1 MDIQNN
7 ILREFKSG
15 DSLTK
20 LLLINGAAFLLLWVI
35 EIIASIS
42 STGMYSF
49 SLQNIAAPTA
59 LMALLKKPWTIVT
72 YMFFDTSFI
81 NLMCNMLLLF
91 WFGRIL
97 VDITNERKLTAMYV
111 LGGFSGVLLPVLVG
125 STTNA
130 SGLLLSPIASILAV
144 IAATATYAPN
154 YRVFLLLFGEV
165 SIKILAIIIVAIE
178 LLPMIH
184 LASQSSPQ
192 LLALSLCKLGGV
204 AFGVCWALCYKKGT
218 DIAHWF
224 EKLLTQLTNSNK
236 TKNTFT
242 YTRKNKRN
250 EEYVTYE
257 EVTKTNQ
264 EEIDRILKKIAESG
278 YNSLTKE
285 EKETLFKNN
294 K

>member
-1 MDIQNN
+1 MNIQND

-20 LLLINGAAFLLLWVI
+20 LLLINGAAFLLLWII

-42 STGMYSF
+42 STGIYSF
-49 SLQNIAAPTA
+49 TLHNIAAPTA
-59 LMALLKKPWTIVT
+59 VMALLKKPWTIIT

-97 VDITNERKLTAMYV
+97 VDITNERKLTAIYV
-111 LGGFSGVLLPVLVG
+111 LGGFSGVVLPILVG
-125 STTNA
+125 SSAN
-130 SGLLLSPIASILAV
+130 GFLLSPIASILAV
-144 IAATATYAPN
+144 ITATATYAPN

-165 SIKILAIIIVAIE
+165 SLKILAIIIVAIE

-218 DIAHWF
+218 DIAYWF
-224 EKLLTQLTNSNK
+224 ETFLTQLTNRNK

-242 YTRKNKRN
+242 YTRNNKRD
-250 EEYVTYE
+250 EEYVSYE

-264 EEIDRILKKIAESG
+264 EDIDRILKKIAESG

-285 EKETLFKNN
+285 EKETLFKQNN

>member
-1 MDIQNN
+1 MNIQND

-20 LLLINGAAFLLLWVI
+20 LLLINGAAFLLLWII

-42 STGMYSF
+42 STGIYSF
-49 SLQNIAAPTA
+49 TLHNIAAPTA
-59 LMALLKKPWTIVT
+59 VMALLKKPWTIIT

-97 VDITNERKLTAMYV
+97 VDITNERKLTAIYV
-111 LGGFSGVLLPVLVG
+111 LGGFSGVVLPILVG
-125 STTNA
+125 SSAN
-130 SGLLLSPIASILAV
+130 GFLLSPIASILAV

-165 SIKILAIIIVAIE
+165 SLKILAIIIVAIE

-224 EKLLTQLTNSNK
+224 ETFLTQLTNRNK

-242 YTRKNKRN
+242 YTRNNKRD
-250 EEYVTYE
+250 EEYVSYE

-264 EEIDRILKKIAESG
+264 EDIDRILKKIAESG

-285 EKETLFKNN
+285 EKETLFKQNN

>member
-1 MDIQNN
+1 MNIQND

-20 LLLINGAAFLLLWVI
+20 LLLINGAAFLLLWII
-35 EIIASIS
+35 EIIASVS
-42 STGMYSF
+42 STGIYSF
-49 SLQNIAAPTA
+49 TLHNIAAPTA
-59 LMALLKKPWTIVT
+59 VMALLKKPWTIIT

-97 VDITNERKLTAMYV
+97 VDITNERKLTAIYV
-111 LGGFSGVLLPVLVG
+111 LGGFSGVVLPILVG
-125 STTNA
+125 SSAN
-130 SGLLLSPIASILAV
+130 GFLLSPIASILAV

-165 SIKILAIIIVAIE
+165 SLKILAIIIVAIE

-204 AFGVCWALCYKKGT
+204 AFGVCWEKKNKKGT

-224 EKLLTQLTNSNK
+224 ETFLTQLTNRNK

-242 YTRKNKRN
+242 YTRNNKRD
-250 EEYVTYE
+250 EEYVSYE

-264 EEIDRILKKIAESG
+264 EDIDRILKKIAESG

-285 EKETLFKNN
+285 EKETLFKQNN

>member
-1 MDIQNN
+1 MNIQND

-20 LLLINGAAFLLLWVI
+20 LLLINGAAFLLLWII

-42 STGMYSF
+42 STGIYSF
-49 SLQNIAAPTA
+49 TLHNIAVPTA
-59 LMALLKKPWTIVT
+59 VMALLKKPWTIIT
-72 YMFFDTSFI
+72 YMFFETSFI

-97 VDITNERKLTAMYV
+97 VDITNERKLTAIYV
-111 LGGFSGVLLPVLVG
+111 LGGFSGVLLPILVG
-125 STTNA
+125 SPAN
-130 SGLLLSPIASILAV
+130 GFLLSPIASILAV

-165 SIKILAIIIVAIE
+165 SLKILAIIIVAIE

-224 EKLLTQLTNSNK
+224 ETFLTQLTNRNK

-242 YTRKNKRN
+242 YTRNNKRD
-250 EEYVTYE
+250 EEYVSYE

-264 EEIDRILKKIAESG
+264 EDIDRILKKIAESG

-285 EKETLFKNN
+285 EKETLFKQNN

>member
-1 MDIQNN
+1 MNIQND

-20 LLLINGAAFLLLWVI
+20 LLLINGAAFLLLWII
-35 EIIASIS
+35 EIIASVS
-42 STGMYSF
+42 STGIYSF
-49 SLQNIAAPTA
+49 TLHNIAAPTA
-59 LMALLKKPWTIVT
+59 VMALLKKPWTIIT

-97 VDITNERKLTAMYV
+97 VDITNERKLTAIYV
-111 LGGFSGVLLPVLVG
+111 LGGFSGVVLPILVG
-125 STTNA
+125 SSAN
-130 SGLLLSPIASILAV
+130 GFLLSPIASILAV

-165 SIKILAIIIVAIE
+165 SLKILAIIIVAIE

-224 EKLLTQLTNSNK
+224 ETFLTQLTNRNK

-242 YTRKNKRN
+242 YTRNNKRD
-250 EEYVTYE
+250 EEYVSYE

-264 EEIDRILKKIAESG
+264 EDIDRILKKIAESG

-285 EKETLFKNN
+285 EKETLFKQNN

>member
-1 MDIQNN
+1 MNIQND

-20 LLLINGAAFLLLWVI
+20 LLLINGAAFLLLWII

-42 STGMYSF
+42 STGIYSF
-49 SLQNIAAPTA
+49 TLHNIAAPTA
-59 LMALLKKPWTIVT
+59 VMALLKKPWTIIT

-97 VDITNERKLTAMYV
+97 VDITNERKLTAIYV
-111 LGGFSGVLLPVLVG
+111 LGGFSGVVLPILVG
-125 STTNA
+125 SSAN
-130 SGLLLSPIASILAV
+130 GFLLSPIASILAV
-144 IAATATYAPN
+144 ITATATYAPN

-165 SIKILAIIIVAIE
+165 SLKILAIIIVAIE

-224 EKLLTQLTNSNK
+224 ETFLTQLTNRNK

-242 YTRKNKRN
+242 YTRNNKRD
-250 EEYVTYE
+250 EEYVSYE

-264 EEIDRILKKIAESG
+264 EDIEHSRIWI
-278 YNSLTKE
+278 
-285 EKETLFKNN
+285 
-294 K
+294 

>member
-1 MDIQNN
+1 MNIQND

-20 LLLINGAAFLLLWVI
+20 LLLINGAAFLLLWII

-42 STGMYSF
+42 STGIYSF
-49 SLQNIAAPTA
+49 TLHNIAAPTA
-59 LMALLKKPWTIVT
+59 VMALLKKPWTIIT

-97 VDITNERKLTAMYV
+97 VDITNERKLTAIYV
-111 LGGFSGVLLPVLVG
+111 LGGFSGVVLPILVG
-125 STTNA
+125 SPAN
-130 SGLLLSPIASILAV
+130 GFLLSPIASILAV

-165 SIKILAIIIVAIE
+165 SLKILAIIIVAIE

-224 EKLLTQLTNSNK
+224 ETFLTQLTNRNK

-242 YTRKNKRN
+242 YTRNNKRD
-250 EEYVTYE
+250 EEYVSYE

-264 EEIDRILKKIAESG
+264 EDIDRILKKIAESG

-285 EKETLFKNN
+285 EKETLFKQNN